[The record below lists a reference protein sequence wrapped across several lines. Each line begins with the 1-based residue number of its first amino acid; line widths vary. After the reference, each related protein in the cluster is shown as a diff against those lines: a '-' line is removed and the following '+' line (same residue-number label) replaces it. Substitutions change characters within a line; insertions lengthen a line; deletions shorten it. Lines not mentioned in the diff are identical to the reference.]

1 MLARAA
7 PTLIDLLT
15 ERRDSVADTEL
26 RKNVDLPFLSGC
38 GFGFGFGEGEREP
51 SILMLP
57 LGEVCTLVGR
67 LVGEDVDSL
76 LLLVP

>member
-15 ERRDSVADTEL
+15 ERLDSVADTEL

-38 GFGFGFGEGEREP
+38 GFGFGEGEREP

-67 LVGEDVDSL
+67 LVGEDVESL